1 MDLQL
6 TEDQIAFRQE
16 VSDFLD
22 KELPSDWIGGPI
34 SFAHVDKDTELKW
47 RKMLADKGWNTMGW
61 PKEYGG
67 QGASPIMQLIFQEE
81 WEYRG
86 APGLDTFGLN
96 LLGPTL
102 MHHGTEEQKRAY
114 LGAIARGEAV
124 WCQGFSEPESGSD
137 LASLQTRAVLDG
149 DDYVINGQKIWSS
162 YAQFADHMFLLARTD
177 TEAVK
182 HRGITFFLLDM
193 DTPGI
198 TVRPIQ
204 EMSGESSF
212 NEEFF
217 DNVRVPK
224 NNVLGEVNRGWYVAM
239 TLLDFERTGIN
250 HPAGG
255 KRILDLLIAY
265 ANETSVNG
273 KTLAQNPRIRH
284 KLADVAV
291 DLETSR
297 MMAYRIAWMQAE
309 GIVPNMEASLLRLLS
324 TQTSQK
330 LARVGMEVM
339 GLKGQLEAGSKYA
352 EIQGFISNQYL
363 FAVPYTIESG
373 SQEIQRNVVA
383 TRGLGLP
390 RGA

>member
-1 MDLQL
+1 MDLHL
-6 TEDQIAFRQE
+6 TEEQTAFRQE
-16 VSDFLD
+16 VRDFLD

-34 SFAHVDKDTELKW
+34 SFANVDQGTEMKW
-47 RKMLADKGWNTMGW
+47 RKMLAEKGWNTIGW

-67 QGASPIMQLIFQEE
+67 QGASPMTQLIFNEE

-86 APGLDTFGLN
+86 APGLDSFGLN

-102 MHHGTEEQKRAY
+102 MVHGTEEQKRAY
-114 LGAIARGEAV
+114 LGDIARGEVV
-124 WCQGFSEPESGSD
+124 WCQGFSEPGSGSD
-137 LASLQTRAVLDG
+137 LASLQTRAVEDG
-149 DDYVINGQKIWSS
+149 DEYVINGQKIWSS
-162 YAQFADHMFLLARTD
+162 YAQYADHMFLLARTD
-177 TEAVK
+177 TSAVK
-182 HRGITFFLLDM
+182 HRGISFLLLDM

-217 DNVRVPK
+217 DNVRIPK
-224 NNVLGEVNRGWYVAM
+224 QNVLGEVNRGWYVAM

-255 KRILDLLIAY
+255 KRILDLLIQY
-265 ANETSVNG
+265 AKETSHNG
-273 KTLAQNPRIRH
+273 KPLAADPRIRH

-291 DLETSR
+291 SLETSR
-297 MMAYRIAWMQAE
+297 MMAYRIAWMQGE
-309 GIVPNMEASLLRLLS
+309 GMVPNMEASLLRLIS
-324 TQTSQK
+324 SQTSQK

-339 GLKGQLEAGSKYA
+339 GLMGQLEKGSKYA
-352 EIQGFISNQYL
+352 ELQGFVSQQYL
-363 FAVPYTIESG
+363 FSVPYTIESG